1 MGKAKI
7 TIEDVFYYFNLEEAK
22 KIRKAFL
29 KDNPTFTYGRVFSE
43 RRKGGSCRSKFWLV
57 NQTNQTL
64 FISWLNKNYPHV
76 QIKIMERN
84 QQGFLRPSVAITLRK
99 KSLARN

>member
-22 KIRKAFL
+22 KIRKSFL

-57 NQTNQTL
+57 NQTDQTL
-64 FISWLNKNYPHV
+64 FISWLNKNYPHIP
-76 QIKIMERN
+76 IKIMKRN
-84 QQGFLRPSVAITLRK
+84 PQGFPRPSIVITLK
-99 KSLARN
+99 DKIVVAF

>member
-64 FISWLNKNYPHV
+64 FISWLNKNYSHIP
-76 QIKIMERN
+76 IKIMKRN
-84 QQGFLRPSVAITLRK
+84 PQGFPRPSIVITLK
-99 KSLARN
+99 DKIVVAF

>member
-22 KIRKAFL
+22 KIRKSFL

-64 FISWLNKNYPHV
+64 FISWLNKNYPQV
-76 QIKIMERN
+76 QIKIMKRN
-84 QQGFLRPSVAITLRK
+84 QQGFPRPSIVITLK
-99 KSLARN
+99 DKIVVAF